1 MILGGPASSAAQTPP
16 LDSRLREND
25 ELGGGKEELRGEND
39 DEDDFFA
46 SAPALARIIGDC

>member
-39 DEDDFFA
+39 GEGDFFA
-46 SAPALARIIGDC
+46 SAPALEGIIGDC